1 MRTLISGGTM
11 VMTNVHHHIKNAT
24 TSIVPGNTDFNNAVK
39 FGRKGYVLRTSMFK
53 GIRRKEFNSKLNKC
67 GTTFIQF

>member
-1 MRTLISGGTM
+1 MKS
-11 VMTNVHHHIKNAT
+11 AT

-39 FGRKGYVLRTSMFK
+39 FDRKGYVLRTSMFK
-53 GIRRKEFNSKLNKC
+53 GIRRKELNSKLNKC